1 MLIFKP
7 SEGIEDLTG
16 GVSTEIR
23 TFNIL
28 SKNRF
33 WDELMKVNKE
43 FLFGCGTVRWS
54 KDSKENVRAGI
65 HGSHAYS
72 ILRAENY
79 GKERLLMVKNPWGR
93 SEWTGPWSDG
103 SSQWTAESI
112 KDLGHTFGDDG
123 IFWIRFED
131 LLRKYD
137 VIWRTRLFD
146 SDWKITQQ
154 WTTVAVPWGEQFQDS
169 KFEVVIEK
177 DAPTVIV
184 LSQLDDR
191 YFRGLTGP
199 YGFQL
204 SFRVH
209 KAGEEDYI
217 MRTYGERNGKRSTS
231 VELDLEAGTY
241 EIRLKISA
249 WRFDAPKIED
259 VLKFNWL
266 SRPEKLE
273 RIGLAYDLAHA
284 KGQLS
289 EPERTEE
296 TNVTKETEAITN
308 RVKKVDQLAIE
319 EKVKTTAAE
328 GEAKSAE
335 TEGKGAA
342 EEYSSQDNDMQYTQ
356 GEDATTDS
364 SAPPQDADSTTEK
377 KDDDDPPL
385 EPWSAFCVVGLR
397 VYCKGADATI
407 RIVRPP
413 EEGPEQPIL
422 DHDDPA
428 ADASKTSVIPESMV
442 EPDVPKEAG
451 EPESEETGELESEEA
466 GELESE
472 EAGEPESEEDA
483 PNGTGDSRDG
493 QDASLETELQDSA

>member
-7 SEGIEDLTG
+7 REGIEDLTG

-112 KDLGHTFGDDG
+112 RDLGHTFGDDG

-169 KFEVVIEK
+169 KFEIVIEK

-217 MRTYGERNGKRSTS
+217 TRTYGERNGKRSTS

-296 TNVTKETEAITN
+296 MNATKETEPITN
-308 RVKKVDQLAIE
+308 RAKKVDQLAIVE
-319 EKVKTTAAE
+319 EVKTTAAE

-335 TEGKGAA
+335 TEEAKGAA
-342 EEYSSQDNDMQYTQ
+342 EDYPPQDFDMQYAQ
-356 GEDATTDS
+356 DEDAATDGG
-364 SAPPQDADSTTEK
+364 APPQDADATPEK
-377 KDDDDPPL
+377 KDDVDAPQ

-397 VYCKGADATI
+397 VYCKGADASI

-413 EEGPEQPIL
+413 KGEPEQPIL

-428 ADASKTSVIPESMV
+428 ADASKTSVIPESAV
-442 EPDVPKEAG
+442 DPDVPKEAG
-451 EPESEETGELESEEA
+451 EPK
-466 GELESE
+466 
-472 EAGEPESEEDA
+472 DA
-483 PNGTGDSRDG
+483 PNGTGDSKDE
-493 QDASLETELQDSA
+493 QDASLETELQNSV